1 MVSYMINSS
10 VARICF
16 FAVVVSWQFATALSV
31 NVSEKS
37 KSSDPAVVK
46 ANKLVEK
53 NSAFPVEATGFST
66 EQLLK
71 NINEGWKQSILG
83 GYLPELGSWDWINI
97 PLQYK
102 ERAIGLIVLL
112 LLRQAWSPDAFAET
126 IQNLIESGAPHFLV
140 SEALTK
146 MVKDIVPYFDEEKGE
161 FKKDLLVNAGAL
173 LTSFTMFPTQSWA
186 HAFSTAMRLS
196 YWLQLQS
203 VFQHY
208 SSLRRGDDTVKK

>member
-1 MVSYMINSS
+1 MVSYMMNSS
-10 VARICF
+10 VERICF

-37 KSSDPAVVK
+37 KSSDPAVVR
-46 ANKLVEK
+46 ANKLIEK
-53 NSAFPVEATGFST
+53 NSAFPVAEATGFST

-71 NINEGWKQSILG
+71 NINQGWKQSILG

-102 ERAIGLIVLL
+102 ERAIGLIALL
-112 LLRQAWSPDAFAET
+112 LLRQAWSPDGFAET

-146 MVKDIVPYFDEEKGE
+146 MVKDIVPNFDEEKGE
-161 FKKDLLVNAGAL
+161 LKKDLLVNAGAL

-186 HAFSTAMRLS
+186 HAFSTAMRLP

-203 VFQHY
+203 VYQHY
-208 SSLRRGDDTVKK
+208 SSLGRGETVK

>member
-1 MVSYMINSS
+1 MVSYMMNSS

-37 KSSDPAVVK
+37 KSSDPAVVR
-46 ANKLVEK
+46 ANKLIEK
-53 NSAFPVEATGFST
+53 NSAFPVAEATGFST

-71 NINEGWKQSILG
+71 NINQGWKQSILG

-102 ERAIGLIVLL
+102 ESAIGLIALL
-112 LLRQAWSPDAFAET
+112 LLRQAWSPDGFAET

-146 MVKDIVPYFDEEKGE
+146 MVKDIVPNFDEEKGE
-161 FKKDLLVNAGAL
+161 LKKDLLVNAGAL
-173 LTSFTMFPTQSWA
+173 LTSFTMVPTQSWA
-186 HAFSTAMRLS
+186 HAFSTAMRLP

-203 VFQHY
+203 VYQHY
-208 SSLRRGDDTVKK
+208 SSLGRGETVK